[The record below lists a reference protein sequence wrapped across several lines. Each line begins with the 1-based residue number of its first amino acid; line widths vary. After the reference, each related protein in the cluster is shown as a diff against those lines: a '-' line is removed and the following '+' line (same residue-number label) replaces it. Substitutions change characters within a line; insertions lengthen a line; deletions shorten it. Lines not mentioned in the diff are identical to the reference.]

1 MKTVLPLLAEY
12 IGTFIFTFVMIST
25 PNILFIGITLIAVL
39 FLTMPISGGCINPAV
54 SWVMYLRGNLGL
66 YEALLYIVLQF
77 LAAVTSFYVF
87 KILE

>member
-12 IGTFIFTFVMIST
+12 FGTFILIFAIIST

-39 FLTMPISGGCINPAV
+39 FLTVPISGGCLNPAV
-54 SWVMYLRGNLGL
+54 SWVMYLKGNLGL
-66 YEALLYIVLQF
+66 YEVLIYIALQF
-77 LAAVTSFYVF
+77 LAGATSFYIF

>member
-12 IGTFIFTFVMIST
+12 IGTFIFTFSIIGTS
-25 PNILFIGITLIAVL
+25 NILFIGITLITVL
-39 FLTMPISGGCINPAV
+39 FLTVPISGGCLNPAV
-54 SWVMYLRGNLGL
+54 SWVMYLNGKLGL

-77 LAAVTSFYVF
+77 LAAITSFYVF